1 MKPGDR
7 KGKGEEPGDMETEV
21 PGVTRDRNK
30 NEARTRRREDCK
42 NVFRKIRSY
51 EEGKSEEEDL
61 QLENI
66 PRLGE

>member
-1 MKPGDR
+1 
-7 KGKGEEPGDMETEV
+7 METEV

-66 PRLGE
+66 PRLVE